1 MVLVTDIGNTR
12 IKVAVFEL
20 DRIIFQEAFPM
31 ESIEKKMNILFKNF
45 PNIKNWVLSSVKNTE
60 NWNIEVPKD
69 LKMHLISRQDVF
81 PFVNLYKTPQTLG
94 IDRMVLAA
102 GATLQFPNTNRL
114 VIDAGTCITFD
125 WINQNDAY
133 LGGAIS
139 PGLQMRYNALNT
151 FTDKLPLLNPEWP
164 ISNIGDSTASSI
176 HVGVSH
182 GIIAEIE
189 NYITQITNDVENF
202 TIILTGGDT
211 DFLAKRL
218 KNTIFANSNFL
229 IESLYLI
236 FQYKIHNG

>member
-12 IKVAVFEL
+12 VKVAVFEL
-20 DRIIFQEAFPM
+20 DKIIFQEAFLI
-31 ESIEKKMNILFKNF
+31 ESVEKKINILFQNF
-45 PNIKNWVLSSVKNTE
+45 PNINNWVLSSVKNTE
-60 NWNIEVPKD
+60 NWTIDMPKD

-81 PFVNLYKTPQTLG
+81 PFVNLYETPQTLG
-94 IDRMVLAA
+94 IDRMILAA
-102 GATLQFPNTNRL
+102 GATLQFPQTNRL

-125 WINQNDAY
+125 WINQNDEY

-151 FTDKLPLLNPEWP
+151 FTDKLPLLSPEWP
-164 ISNIGDSTASSI
+164 KSKIGNSTASSI
-176 HVGVSH
+176 HVGVAQ
-182 GIIAEIE
+182 GVVAEIE
-189 NYITQITNDVENF
+189 NYINEIIQDVENF

-229 IESLYLI
+229 IESLYLT